1 MGEHEQV
8 WLRVPLGGGVH
19 VTVTC
24 GAHRLRG
31 AHIRRLIRIL
41 GLVASFEDEGTAAPA
56 ARVVVVGR
64 EQPRGGRRG

>member
-24 GAHRLRG
+24 GAKRLRV

-41 GLVASFEDEGTAAPA
+41 GLVASFEAECEGTAAPS
-56 ARVVVVGR
+56 ARVVVAGR
-64 EQPRGGRRG
+64 EQPRGRA